1 MKIFIAKRTMLL
13 IKIFRSS
20 FYYVENYAC
29 MKHIQIWFLLCG
41 KTMSFDDKMQIWF
54 LIWRKTMSFNEKYS
68 DLVFNMKN
76 Y

>member
-1 MKIFIAKRTMLL
+1 
-13 IKIFRSS
+13 
-20 FYYVENYAC
+20 
-29 MKHIQIWFLLCG
+29 
-41 KTMSFDDKMQIWF
+41 MSFDDKMQIWF